1 MPIDSADAEW
11 FLTNAAEGVCRVF
24 TAVPGGEGKSYCQ
37 QVQSCRQGEGCFG
50 FQRGDNRYVISPQ
63 MVHCVLGQPTTTTS

>member
-1 MPIDSADAEW
+1 MPIHSADAEW

-37 QVQSCRQGEGCFG
+37 HVQSCRQGEGCFG
-50 FQRGDNRYVISPQ
+50 FHRGDSR
-63 MVHCVLGQPTTTTS
+63 